1 MWILAIATMMPG
13 GSLSGRCGIARREA
27 GFPLGRTRWR
37 PPSIGHAPRRLKRC
51 SISSPRNFAEA
62 AGSAEFLG
70 LLDEA
75 LGLDG
80 WGGAEH
86 RAIIAPRLGFLLHVA
101 PEWVESRDA
110 RLFGDEAPDD
120 LGQKT
125 VGLALKWG
133 RPNRWLHERHDRA
146 IFKAVRDGSTNALDQ
161 ALVAMLWEVPGY
173 SIETIM
179 GKLAEMDAS
188 VVSD

>member
-75 LGLDG
+75 LGLNG
-80 WGGAEH
+80 WDGAEH
-86 RAIIAPRLGFLLHVA
+86 RAIITPRLGFLLHVA
-101 PEWVESRDA
+101 PEWVESREA
-110 RLFGDEAPDD
+110 KLFGNEAPDG
-120 LGQKT
+120 LGQTT
-125 VGLALKWG
+125 VELALKWG
-133 RPNRWLHERHDRA
+133 RPNRWLLERHRR
-146 IFKAVRDGSTNALDQ
+146 AVRRAVRRKSKNALDH
-161 ALVAMLWEVPGY
+161 ALVAMLREVPGY
-173 SIETIM
+173 SM
-179 GKLAEMDAS
+179 
-188 VVSD
+188 